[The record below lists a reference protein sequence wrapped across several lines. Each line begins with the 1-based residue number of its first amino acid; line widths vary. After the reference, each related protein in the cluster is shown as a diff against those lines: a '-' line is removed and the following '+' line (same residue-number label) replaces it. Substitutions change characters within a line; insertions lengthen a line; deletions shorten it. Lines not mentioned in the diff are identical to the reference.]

1 VSLWALVISQAR
13 QISRLQA
20 RTKNPNIAVYDNFDD
35 IVKRGD
41 AMMERY
47 MKSEA
52 PPGEEFYQW
61 DNELIAMA
69 NLHCKLSERNR
80 LRGASV
86 MDMNAQGAM
95 HIGRSQNGI
104 TLNQRL
110 FTLANVGP
118 TENAWNKQ
126 PINVDN

>member
-1 VSLWALVISQAR
+1 LALFTVPGRLLFAALAYVSLWALVISQAR

-61 DNELIAMA
+61 DNELIARVA
-69 NLHCKLSERNR
+69 LPALIPPR
-80 LRGASV
+80 A
-86 MDMNAQGAM
+86 
-95 HIGRSQNGI
+95 
-104 TLNQRL
+104 
-110 FTLANVGP
+110 
-118 TENAWNKQ
+118 
-126 PINVDN
+126 